1 MTVNPKSLENL
12 KKRVPINE
20 ISVDSASILGRKG
33 ATSPKR
39 AQKRT
44 LKECA
49 ELFGGLTV
57 IDKKVLNSLEK
68 QGVNVEDATHN
79 MRVIVGLYNAAANGN
94 GNAARVLLELTG
106 DIGNKEKQIDNT
118 NSMQSLI
125 DALGKIEKK

>member
-1 MTVNPKSLENL
+1 MAVHPNSINNL
-12 KKRVPINE
+12 KKGTKINE
-20 ISVDSASILGRKG
+20 YGEDSARILGIKG
-33 ATSPKR
+33 NKSPKR

-79 MRVIVGLYNAAANGN
+79 MRVIVGLYNAAAKGN

-125 DALGKIEKK
+125 DALGKIEQK

>member
-1 MTVNPKSLENL
+1 MAVTPKQLENL
-12 KKRVPINE
+12 KKGKSTQFNGETAAIC
-20 ISVDSASILGRKG
+20 GRKG
-33 ATSPKR
+33 AISPKR

-79 MRVIVGLYNAAANGN
+79 MRVIVGMYNAAAKGN

-106 DIGNKEKQIDNT
+106 DIGNKEKQIDNA

-125 DALGKIEKK
+125 DALGKIEQK